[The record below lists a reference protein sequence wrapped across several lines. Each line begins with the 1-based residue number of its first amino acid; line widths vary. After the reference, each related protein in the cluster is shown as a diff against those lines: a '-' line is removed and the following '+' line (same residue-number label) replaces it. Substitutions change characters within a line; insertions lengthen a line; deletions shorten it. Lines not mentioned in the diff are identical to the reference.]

1 MKKII
6 AVLLSLSMISAL
18 AGCKKK
24 SEETTKKTK
33 KTKET
38 EVTEIE
44 TEESETETEATSE
57 DTEPSESESSS
68 EPETKPGTGLKD
80 FKLSTDFMIR
90 NDQKNLDYEIVS
102 TDRAFAAP
110 TSDGRYGMIRKDAGK
125 VQFSPAEI
133 DAHNQLWNSLES
145 ESGYLNTVL
154 DEKYDELR
162 PQLVSSVKDGSYST
176 DTYLYGD
183 IWVYRADTDI
193 FSYAIHQD
201 ISSPSLTNTSL
212 ISHTYRASDG
222 MEYFFENVVT
232 DRAGFADFFE
242 KFYSNSKADEYEKGY
257 AKDFAKDLR
266 DENKKIEFV
275 VSYDAI
281 YLINTSLAN
290 PHFFKIPAMYAAD
303 YLDVSIFGSTPE
315 YYALVSDAYDSITW
329 DIDGDGALDLISVDY
344 ETDEY
349 DALIGA
355 TISINGEEKGS
366 VPGDLLSDG
375 DNYYYYGFNLMET
388 DSGFY
393 AYLATSFEEGS
404 SSTFIFH
411 YENGEFVYTKDFV
424 TTFGYNDIFGI
435 APYYDPSR
443 FVVHDSN
450 DIMGTTYVNT
460 TCSVIGNN
468 GLPVKTSDF
477 ASKRGIGISQKEI
490 TATKVDENGNPAGT
504 ITIPANTAISLIGVD
519 MEKDLGLFKTLEE
532 DENNNTVFQMKVT
545 MTDGYKISYGD
556 EQIPQD
562 ELFLGIH
569 YAG

>member
-133 DAHNQLWNSLES
+133 DAHNQLWNTLES
-145 ESGYLNTVL
+145 QSAELNYVL
-154 DEKYDELR
+154 DEQYDTLR

-193 FSYAIHQD
+193 FSYAICQD

-222 MEYFFENVVT
+222 MEYFFEDVVT

-242 KFYSNSKADEYEKGY
+242 KIFAMKTKKSNSS
-257 AKDFAKDLR
+257 FRTMPFILLTPNLQIR
-266 DENKKIEFV
+266 I
-275 VSYDAI
+275 SSRSRPCTP
-281 YLINTSLAN
+281 LIIWTFPSSALHLNTM
-290 PHFFKIPAMYAAD
+290 H
-303 YLDVSIFGSTPE
+303 
-315 YYALVSDAYDSITW
+315 
-329 DIDGDGALDLISVDY
+329 
-344 ETDEY
+344 
-349 DALIGA
+349 
-355 TISINGEEKGS
+355 
-366 VPGDLLSDG
+366 
-375 DNYYYYGFNLMET
+375 
-388 DSGFY
+388 
-393 AYLATSFEEGS
+393 
-404 SSTFIFH
+404 
-411 YENGEFVYTKDFV
+411 
-424 TTFGYNDIFGI
+424 
-435 APYYDPSR
+435 
-443 FVVHDSN
+443 
-450 DIMGTTYVNT
+450 
-460 TCSVIGNN
+460 
-468 GLPVKTSDF
+468 
-477 ASKRGIGISQKEI
+477 SKRISMTASPGISMVMVHWI
-490 TATKVDENGNPAGT
+490 
-504 ITIPANTAISLIGVD
+504 
-519 MEKDLGLFKTLEE
+519 
-532 DENNNTVFQMKVT
+532 
-545 MTDGYKISYGD
+545 
-556 EQIPQD
+556 
-562 ELFLGIH
+562 
-569 YAG
+569 